1 MLRNYLEILFH
12 EIKYSNHSYG
22 LSHMDWYLS
31 GWLNNEFFSG
41 DIIANK
47 AAKKSVERLAFHT
60 KLITGPVNRD
70 TPSYTEAKLFFS
82 GKSCF
87 MLKIFHHFREEIFKW
102 WLFNIFASLK
112 ESWKDY
118 ILTVILINNSSSFT
132 MSFQFERNS
141 LRNFLTLSQTERIIL
156 LAPVIK

>member
-118 ILTVILINNSSSFT
+118 IWQLYWLIIHHHLQCLFSLKEIPWEINLVPDREDYFARP
-132 MSFQFERNS
+132 RN
-141 LRNFLTLSQTERIIL
+141 
-156 LAPVIK
+156 